1 MASRGQLE
9 FPGFAPEVPDLT
21 RYRWILANL
30 SGGKDSQAML
40 VELMRHARA
49 PGVVDRIVVVHA
61 DLGDAEWEGA
71 VEPAAEHAAFYRLRF
86 EVVARTGGGVIDR
99 IEERGMFPSADN
111 RWCTSDFKRGPV
123 RPGPH
128 LFDQRCMGGRPPLRA
143 AHPARPGRPVD
154 RP

>member
-1 MASRGQLE
+1 MASSGQLE

-71 VEPAAEHAAFYRLRF
+71 VEPAAEHAAFYGLWF

-99 IEERGMFPSADN
+99 IGARHVPQRRQPMVHLGLQAGPRPS
-111 RWCTSDFKRGPV
+111 RSTPV
-123 RPGPH
+123 
-128 LFDQRCMGGRPPLRA
+128 
-143 AHPARPGRPVD
+143 
-154 RP
+154 